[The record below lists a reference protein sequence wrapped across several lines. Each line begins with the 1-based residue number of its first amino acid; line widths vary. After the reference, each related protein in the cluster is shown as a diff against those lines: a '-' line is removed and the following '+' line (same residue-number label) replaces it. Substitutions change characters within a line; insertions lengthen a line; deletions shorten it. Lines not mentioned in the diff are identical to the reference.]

1 MKKFVG
7 NVNGKSFDNEEDFNK
22 EAKEAIK
29 KNDGTLSI
37 SSYYS
42 YTSDSVEENKDDDK
56 FVSTS
61 EYLIGG
67 RKPDKVTSDSVEYN
81 FPDVL
86 ATRIKEASNKDSIRK
101 NVEYY
106 VSNLVD
112 SIHKCSKE
120 VDELVTRIKEASN
133 KDIIRK
139 NVERHVNNLVDS
151 IQNYSKSVDKLEH
164 EIESLQKSLYEK
176 INERKEL
183 EGRWRYYD
191 AILDYLDEP
200 EVEETKEETKEEVK
214 EEHEKEYVKPI
225 IKKDL
230 KDFFDVDVNT
240 SLYSILRQF
249 GILK

>member
-42 YTSDSVEENKDDDK
+42 YTSDGVEENKDDDK

-67 RKPDKVTSDSVEYN
+67 RKPDKVTSDSVEY
-81 FPDVL
+81 
-86 ATRIKEASNKDSIRK
+86 K
-101 NVEYY
+101 
-106 VSNLVD
+106 VS
-112 SIHKCSKE
+112 
-120 VDELVTRIKEASN
+120 DELVTRIKEASN

-176 INERKEL
+176 IDVQKEL
-183 EGRWRYYD
+183 KGKRKYYNT
-191 AILDYLDEP
+191 ILDYLDEP
-200 EVEETKEETKEEVK
+200 EVEETKEEVK

>member
-1 MKKFVG
+1 MVTFFVIFNIYKYILVMKKFVG

-67 RKPDKVTSDSVEYN
+67 RKPDKVTSDSVEYKVS
-81 FPDVL
+81 DELV
-86 ATRIKEASNKDSIRK
+86 TRIKEASNKDSIRK

-120 VDELVTRIKEASN
+120 VDEL
-133 KDIIRK
+133 
-139 NVERHVNNLVDS
+139 ER
-151 IQNYSKSVDKLEH
+151 
-164 EIESLQKSLYEK
+164 EIEGLQKRLYEK
-176 INERKEL
+176 IDVQKEL
-183 EGRWRYYD
+183 KGKRKYYNT
-191 AILDYLDEP
+191 ILDYLDEP

-225 IKKDL
+225 TKKDL

>member
-42 YTSDSVEENKDDDK
+42 YISDSVEENKDDDK

-120 VDELVTRIKEASN
+120 VDEL
-133 KDIIRK
+133 
-139 NVERHVNNLVDS
+139 ER
-151 IQNYSKSVDKLEH
+151 
-164 EIESLQKSLYEK
+164 EIEGLQKRLYEK
-176 INERKEL
+176 IDVQKEL
-183 EGRWRYYD
+183 KGKRKYYNT
-191 AILDYLDEP
+191 ILDYLDEP
-200 EVEETKEETKEEVK
+200 EVEEVKEEVK
-214 EEHEKEYVKPI
+214 EEPEKEYVKPI

>member
-1 MKKFVG
+1 MVTFFVIFNIYKYILVMKKFVG

-86 ATRIKEASNKDSIRK
+86 ATRIKEASNKD
-101 NVEYY
+101 
-106 VSNLVD
+106 
-112 SIHKCSKE
+112 
-120 VDELVTRIKEASN
+120 
-133 KDIIRK
+133 IIRK

-200 EVEETKEETKEEVK
+200 EVEETKKEVKEEVK
-214 EEHEKEYVKPI
+214 EEPEKEYVKPI
-225 IKKDL
+225 TKKDL

>member
-120 VDELVTRIKEASN
+120 VDEL
-133 KDIIRK
+133 
-139 NVERHVNNLVDS
+139 ER
-151 IQNYSKSVDKLEH
+151 
-164 EIESLQKSLYEK
+164 EIEGLQKRLYEK
-176 INERKEL
+176 IDVQKEL
-183 EGRWRYYD
+183 KGKRKYYNT
-191 AILDYLDEP
+191 ILDYLDEP
-200 EVEETKEETKEEVK
+200 EEEETKEEVK

-240 SLYSILRQF
+240 SL
-249 GILK
+249 

>member
-1 MKKFVG
+1 MVTFFVIFNIYKYILVMKKFVG

-61 EYLIGG
+61 EYLIGD
-67 RKPDKVTSDSVEYN
+67 RKPDKVTSDSVEY
-81 FPDVL
+81 
-86 ATRIKEASNKDSIRK
+86 K
-101 NVEYY
+101 
-106 VSNLVD
+106 VS
-112 SIHKCSKE
+112 
-120 VDELVTRIKEASN
+120 DELVTRIKEASN
-133 KDIIRK
+133 KDIIKK

-164 EIESLQKSLYEK
+164 EIESLQKRLYEK
-176 INERKEL
+176 IDVQKEL
-183 EGRWRYYD
+183 KGKRKYYNT
-191 AILDYLDEP
+191 ILDYLDEP

-225 IKKDL
+225 TKKDL

>member
-61 EYLIGG
+61 EYLIGD
-67 RKPDKVTSDSVEYN
+67 RKPDKVTSDSVEY
-81 FPDVL
+81 
-86 ATRIKEASNKDSIRK
+86 K
-101 NVEYY
+101 
-106 VSNLVD
+106 VS
-112 SIHKCSKE
+112 
-120 VDELVTRIKEASN
+120 DELVTRIKEASN
-133 KDIIRK
+133 KDIIKK

-164 EIESLQKSLYEK
+164 EIESLQKRLYEK
-176 INERKEL
+176 IDVQKEL
-183 EGRWRYYD
+183 KGKRKYYNT
-191 AILDYLDEP
+191 ILDYLDEP

-225 IKKDL
+225 TKKDL

-240 SLYSILRQF
+240 SLYTILRQI
-249 GILK
+249 GILD

>member
-86 ATRIKEASNKDSIRK
+86 ATRIKEASNKD
-101 NVEYY
+101 
-106 VSNLVD
+106 
-112 SIHKCSKE
+112 
-120 VDELVTRIKEASN
+120 
-133 KDIIRK
+133 IIRK

-214 EEHEKEYVKPI
+214 EEPEKEYVKPI

>member
-61 EYLIGG
+61 EYLIGD
-67 RKPDKVTSDSVEYN
+67 RKPDKVTSDSVEY
-81 FPDVL
+81 
-86 ATRIKEASNKDSIRK
+86 K
-101 NVEYY
+101 
-106 VSNLVD
+106 VS
-112 SIHKCSKE
+112 
-120 VDELVTRIKEASN
+120 DELVTRIKEASN

-200 EVEETKEETKEEVK
+200 EVEETKKEVKEEVK
-214 EEHEKEYVKPI
+214 EEPEKEYVKPI
-225 IKKDL
+225 TKKDL

>member
-42 YTSDSVEENKDDDK
+42 YTSDGVEENKDDDK

-67 RKPDKVTSDSVEYN
+67 RKPDKVTSDSVEY
-81 FPDVL
+81 
-86 ATRIKEASNKDSIRK
+86 K
-101 NVEYY
+101 
-106 VSNLVD
+106 VS
-112 SIHKCSKE
+112 
-120 VDELVTRIKEASN
+120 DELVTRIKEASN

-176 INERKEL
+176 IDVQKEL
-183 EGRWRYYD
+183 KGKRKYYNT
-191 AILDYLDEP
+191 ILDYLDEP

>member
-22 EAKEAIK
+22 AADEAIK

-120 VDELVTRIKEASN
+120 VDEL
-133 KDIIRK
+133 
-139 NVERHVNNLVDS
+139 ER
-151 IQNYSKSVDKLEH
+151 
-164 EIESLQKSLYEK
+164 EIEGLQKRLYEK
-176 INERKEL
+176 IDVQKEL
-183 EGRWRYYD
+183 KGKRKYYNT
-191 AILDYLDEP
+191 ILDYLDEP
-200 EVEETKEETKEEVK
+200 EVEETKEETKEE
-214 EEHEKEYVKPI
+214 HEKEYVKPI
-225 IKKDL
+225 TKKDL

>member
-61 EYLIGG
+61 EYLIGD
-67 RKPDKVTSDSVEYN
+67 RKPDKVTSDSVEY
-81 FPDVL
+81 
-86 ATRIKEASNKDSIRK
+86 K
-101 NVEYY
+101 
-106 VSNLVD
+106 VS
-112 SIHKCSKE
+112 
-120 VDELVTRIKEASN
+120 DELVTRIKEASN

-164 EIESLQKSLYEK
+164 EIESLQKRLYEK
-176 INERKEL
+176 IDVQKEL
-183 EGRWRYYD
+183 KGKRKYYNT
-191 AILDYLDEP
+191 ILDYLDEP

>member
-42 YTSDSVEENKDDDK
+42 YTSDGVEENKDDDK

-120 VDELVTRIKEASN
+120 VDEL
-133 KDIIRK
+133 
-139 NVERHVNNLVDS
+139 ER
-151 IQNYSKSVDKLEH
+151 
-164 EIESLQKSLYEK
+164 EIEGLQKRLYEK
-176 INERKEL
+176 TDVQKEL
-183 EGRWRYYD
+183 TGKRKYYNT
-191 AILDYLDEP
+191 IHDYLDEP
-200 EVEETKEETKEEVK
+200 EVEETKEEVK
-214 EEHEKEYVKPI
+214 EEPEKEYVKPI
-225 IKKDL
+225 TKKDL

>member
-42 YTSDSVEENKDDDK
+42 YTSDGVEENKDDDK

-81 FPDVL
+81 FPDV
-86 ATRIKEASNKDSIRK
+86 
-101 NVEYY
+101 
-106 VSNLVD
+106 
-112 SIHKCSKE
+112 
-120 VDELVTRIKEASN
+120 LVTRIKEASN

-214 EEHEKEYVKPI
+214 EEVKEEHEKEYVKPI
-225 IKKDL
+225 TKKDL

>member
-1 MKKFVG
+1 MSLKKFVG

-61 EYLIGG
+61 EYLIGD
-67 RKPDKVTSDSVEYN
+67 RKPDKVTSDSVEY
-81 FPDVL
+81 
-86 ATRIKEASNKDSIRK
+86 K
-101 NVEYY
+101 
-106 VSNLVD
+106 VS
-112 SIHKCSKE
+112 
-120 VDELVTRIKEASN
+120 DELVTRIKEASN
-133 KDIIRK
+133 KDIIKK

-164 EIESLQKSLYEK
+164 EIESLQKRLYEK
-176 INERKEL
+176 IDVQKEL
-183 EGRWRYYD
+183 KGKRKYYD

-200 EVEETKEETKEEVK
+200 EVEETKKEVK
-214 EEHEKEYVKPI
+214 EEPEKEYVKPI
-225 IKKDL
+225 TKKDL

>member
-29 KNDGTLSI
+29 KNDGTRSI

-67 RKPDKVTSDSVEYN
+67 RKPDKVTSDSVEY
-81 FPDVL
+81 
-86 ATRIKEASNKDSIRK
+86 K
-101 NVEYY
+101 
-106 VSNLVD
+106 VS
-112 SIHKCSKE
+112 
-120 VDELVTRIKEASN
+120 DELVTRIKEASN
-133 KDIIRK
+133 KDIIKK

-176 INERKEL
+176 IDVQKEL
-183 EGRWRYYD
+183 KGKRKYYN

-200 EVEETKEETKEEVK
+200 EVEETKKEVKEEVK
-214 EEHEKEYVKPI
+214 EEPEKEYVKPI
-225 IKKDL
+225 TKKDL

>member
-1 MKKFVG
+1 MSLKKFVG

-22 EAKEAIK
+22 AADEAIK

-112 SIHKCSKE
+112 SI
-120 VDELVTRIKEASN
+120 
-133 KDIIRK
+133 
-139 NVERHVNNLVDS
+139 
-151 IQNYSKSVDKLEH
+151 QNYSKSVDKLEH
-164 EIESLQKSLYEK
+164 EIESLQKNLYEK

-200 EVEETKEETKEEVK
+200 EVEETKKEVKEEVK
-214 EEHEKEYVKPI
+214 EEPEKEYVKPI

-240 SLYSILRQF
+240 SLYSVLRQF

>member
-67 RKPDKVTSDSVEYN
+67 RKPDKVTSDSVEY
-81 FPDVL
+81 
-86 ATRIKEASNKDSIRK
+86 K
-101 NVEYY
+101 
-106 VSNLVD
+106 VS
-112 SIHKCSKE
+112 
-120 VDELVTRIKEASN
+120 DELVTRIKEASN

-164 EIESLQKSLYEK
+164 EIESLQKRLYEK
-176 INERKEL
+176 IDVQKEL
-183 EGRWRYYD
+183 KGKRKYYNT
-191 AILDYLDEP
+191 ILDILDR
-200 EVEETKEETKEEVK
+200 EETKEEVK

>member
-7 NVNGKSFDNEEDFNK
+7 NVNGKSFDNKEDFNK

-61 EYLIGG
+61 EYLIGD
-67 RKPDKVTSDSVEYN
+67 RKPDKVTSDSVEY
-81 FPDVL
+81 
-86 ATRIKEASNKDSIRK
+86 K
-101 NVEYY
+101 
-106 VSNLVD
+106 VS
-112 SIHKCSKE
+112 
-120 VDELVTRIKEASN
+120 DELVTRIKEASN

-176 INERKEL
+176 IDVQKEL
-183 EGRWRYYD
+183 KGKRKYYN

-200 EVEETKEETKEEVK
+200 EVEETKKEVKEEVK
-214 EEHEKEYVKPI
+214 EEPEKEYVKPI
-225 IKKDL
+225 TKKDL

>member
-22 EAKEAIK
+22 AADEAIK

-120 VDELVTRIKEASN
+120 VDEL
-133 KDIIRK
+133 
-139 NVERHVNNLVDS
+139 ER
-151 IQNYSKSVDKLEH
+151 
-164 EIESLQKSLYEK
+164 EIEGLQKRLYEK
-176 INERKEL
+176 MDVQKEL
-183 EGRWRYYD
+183 KGKRKYYNT
-191 AILDYLDEP
+191 ILDYLDEP
-200 EVEETKEETKEEVK
+200 EVEETKEEVK
-214 EEHEKEYVKPI
+214 EEPEKEYVKPI
-225 IKKDL
+225 TKKDL

>member
-120 VDELVTRIKEASN
+120 VDEL
-133 KDIIRK
+133 
-139 NVERHVNNLVDS
+139 ER
-151 IQNYSKSVDKLEH
+151 
-164 EIESLQKSLYEK
+164 EIEGLQKRLYEK
-176 INERKEL
+176 IDVQKEL
-183 EGRWRYYD
+183 KGKRKYYNT
-191 AILDYLDEP
+191 ILDYLDEP
-200 EVEETKEETKEEVK
+200 EVEEVKEEVK
-214 EEHEKEYVKPI
+214 EEPEKEYVKPI

>member
-22 EAKEAIK
+22 AADEAIK

-42 YTSDSVEENKDDDK
+42 YTSDGVEENKDDDK

-120 VDELVTRIKEASN
+120 VDEL
-133 KDIIRK
+133 
-139 NVERHVNNLVDS
+139 ER
-151 IQNYSKSVDKLEH
+151 
-164 EIESLQKSLYEK
+164 EIEGLQKRLYEK
-176 INERKEL
+176 IDVQKEL
-183 EGRWRYYD
+183 KGKRKYYNT
-191 AILDYLDEP
+191 ILDYLDEP
-200 EVEETKEETKEEVK
+200 EVEETKEETKEEP
-214 EEHEKEYVKPI
+214 EKEYVKPI

>member
-42 YTSDSVEENKDDDK
+42 YTSDGVEENKDDDK

-120 VDELVTRIKEASN
+120 VDEL
-133 KDIIRK
+133 
-139 NVERHVNNLVDS
+139 ER
-151 IQNYSKSVDKLEH
+151 
-164 EIESLQKSLYEK
+164 EIEGLQKRLYEK
-176 INERKEL
+176 IDVQKEL
-183 EGRWRYYD
+183 KGKRKYYNT
-191 AILDYLDEP
+191 ILDYLDEP
-200 EVEETKEETKEEVK
+200 EVEETKEEVK
-214 EEHEKEYVKPI
+214 EEPEKEYVKPI
-225 IKKDL
+225 TKKDL

>member
-1 MKKFVG
+1 MRKFVG

-22 EAKEAIK
+22 AADEAIK

-101 NVEYY
+101 NVEYC

-112 SIHKCSKE
+112 SIHKCNKE
-120 VDELVTRIKEASN
+120 VDEL
-133 KDIIRK
+133 
-139 NVERHVNNLVDS
+139 ER
-151 IQNYSKSVDKLEH
+151 
-164 EIESLQKSLYEK
+164 EIEGLQKRLYEK
-176 INERKEL
+176 IDVQKEL
-183 EGRWRYYD
+183 KGKRKYYNT
-191 AILDYLDEP
+191 ILDILDR
-200 EVEETKEETKEEVK
+200 EETKEEVK
-214 EEHEKEYVKPI
+214 EEP
-225 IKKDL
+225 KKDV
-230 KDFFDVDVNT
+230 KDFLGVDKDT
-240 SLYSILRQF
+240 SLYTILRQI
-249 GILK
+249 GILD

>member
-61 EYLIGG
+61 EYLIGD
-67 RKPDKVTSDSVEYN
+67 RKPDKVTSDSVEY
-81 FPDVL
+81 
-86 ATRIKEASNKDSIRK
+86 K
-101 NVEYY
+101 
-106 VSNLVD
+106 VS
-112 SIHKCSKE
+112 
-120 VDELVTRIKEASN
+120 DELVTRIKEASN

-164 EIESLQKSLYEK
+164 EIESLQKRLYEK
-176 INERKEL
+176 IDVQKEL
-183 EGRWRYYD
+183 KGKRKYYN

-200 EVEETKEETKEEVK
+200 EVEETKKEVKEEVK
-214 EEHEKEYVKPI
+214 EEPEKEYVKPI
-225 IKKDL
+225 TKKDL

>member
-1 MKKFVG
+1 MVTFFVIFNIYKYILVMKKFVG

-42 YTSDSVEENKDDDK
+42 YTSDSVDENKDDDK

-112 SIHKCSKE
+112 SI
-120 VDELVTRIKEASN
+120 
-133 KDIIRK
+133 
-139 NVERHVNNLVDS
+139 
-151 IQNYSKSVDKLEH
+151 QNYSKSVDKLEH

-200 EVEETKEETKEEVK
+200 EVEETKKEVKEEVK
-214 EEHEKEYVKPI
+214 EEPEKEYVKPI

>member
-22 EAKEAIK
+22 AADEAIK

-42 YTSDSVEENKDDDK
+42 YTSDGVEENKDDDK

-120 VDELVTRIKEASN
+120 VDEL
-133 KDIIRK
+133 
-139 NVERHVNNLVDS
+139 ER
-151 IQNYSKSVDKLEH
+151 
-164 EIESLQKSLYEK
+164 EIEGLQKRLYEK
-176 INERKEL
+176 IDVQKEL
-183 EGRWRYYD
+183 KGKRKYYNT
-191 AILDYLDEP
+191 ILDYLDEP
-200 EVEETKEETKEEVK
+200 EVEETKEEVK

>member
-1 MKKFVG
+1 MRKFVG

-22 EAKEAIK
+22 AADEAIK

-67 RKPDKVTSDSVEYN
+67 RKPDKVTSDSVEY
-81 FPDVL
+81 
-86 ATRIKEASNKDSIRK
+86 K
-101 NVEYY
+101 
-106 VSNLVD
+106 VS
-112 SIHKCSKE
+112 
-120 VDELVTRIKEASN
+120 DELVTRIKEASN

-191 AILDYLDEP
+191 TILDYLDEP
-200 EVEETKEETKEEVK
+200 EVEETKEEVK

-225 IKKDL
+225 TKKDL

>member
-22 EAKEAIK
+22 AADAAIK

-120 VDELVTRIKEASN
+120 VDEL
-133 KDIIRK
+133 
-139 NVERHVNNLVDS
+139 ER
-151 IQNYSKSVDKLEH
+151 
-164 EIESLQKSLYEK
+164 EIEGLQKRLYEK
-176 INERKEL
+176 IDVQKDLKGKRK
-183 EGRWRYYD
+183 YYNT
-191 AILDYLDEP
+191 ILDILDR
-200 EVEETKEETKEEVK
+200 EETKEEVK
-214 EEHEKEYVKPI
+214 EEP
-225 IKKDL
+225 KKDV
-230 KDFFDVDVNT
+230 KDFLGVDKDT
-240 SLYSILRQF
+240 SLYTILRQI
-249 GILK
+249 GILD

>member
-37 SSYYS
+37 SSDYS

-61 EYLIGG
+61 EYLIGD
-67 RKPDKVTSDSVEYN
+67 RKPDKVTSDSVEY
-81 FPDVL
+81 
-86 ATRIKEASNKDSIRK
+86 K
-101 NVEYY
+101 
-106 VSNLVD
+106 VS
-112 SIHKCSKE
+112 
-120 VDELVTRIKEASN
+120 DELVTSIKEASN
-133 KDIIRK
+133 KDIIKK

-164 EIESLQKSLYEK
+164 EIESLQKRLYEK
-176 INERKEL
+176 IDVQKEL
-183 EGRWRYYD
+183 KGKRKYYN

-200 EVEETKEETKEEVK
+200 EVEETKEEVKEEVK
-214 EEHEKEYVKPI
+214 EEPEKEYVKPI
-225 IKKDL
+225 TKKDL

>member
-42 YTSDSVEENKDDDK
+42 YTSDGVEENKDDDK

-67 RKPDKVTSDSVEYN
+67 RKPDKVTSDSVEY
-81 FPDVL
+81 
-86 ATRIKEASNKDSIRK
+86 K
-101 NVEYY
+101 
-106 VSNLVD
+106 VS
-112 SIHKCSKE
+112 
-120 VDELVTRIKEASN
+120 DELVTRIKEASN

-151 IQNYSKSVDKLEH
+151 IHKCSKEVDELER

-200 EVEETKEETKEEVK
+200 EVEETKEEVK
-214 EEHEKEYVKPI
+214 EEPEKEYVKPI
-225 IKKDL
+225 TKKDL

>member
-56 FVSTS
+56 SVSAT
-61 EYLIGG
+61 EYLIGD
-67 RKPDKVTSDSVEYN
+67 RKPDKVTSDSVEY
-81 FPDVL
+81 
-86 ATRIKEASNKDSIRK
+86 K
-101 NVEYY
+101 
-106 VSNLVD
+106 VS
-112 SIHKCSKE
+112 
-120 VDELVTRIKEASN
+120 DELVTRIKEASN
-133 KDIIRK
+133 KDIIKK

-164 EIESLQKSLYEK
+164 EIESLQKRLYEK
-176 INERKEL
+176 IDVQKEL
-183 EGRWRYYD
+183 KGKRKYYN

-200 EVEETKEETKEEVK
+200 EVEETKEEVKEEVK
-214 EEHEKEYVKPI
+214 EEPEKEYVKPI
-225 IKKDL
+225 TKKDL

>member
-86 ATRIKEASNKDSIRK
+86 ATRIKEASNKD
-101 NVEYY
+101 
-106 VSNLVD
+106 
-112 SIHKCSKE
+112 
-120 VDELVTRIKEASN
+120 
-133 KDIIRK
+133 IIRK
-139 NVERHVNNLVDS
+139 NVERHVNNLVDI

-176 INERKEL
+176 INERKDL

-214 EEHEKEYVKPI
+214 EEVKEEPEKEYVKPI
-225 IKKDL
+225 TKKDL

>member
-1 MKKFVG
+1 MVTFFVIFNIYKFILVMKKFVG

-67 RKPDKVTSDSVEYN
+67 RKPDKVTSDSVEY
-81 FPDVL
+81 
-86 ATRIKEASNKDSIRK
+86 K
-101 NVEYY
+101 
-106 VSNLVD
+106 VS
-112 SIHKCSKE
+112 
-120 VDELVTRIKEASN
+120 DELVTRIKEASN

-225 IKKDL
+225 TKKDL

>member
-22 EAKEAIK
+22 AADEAIK

-120 VDELVTRIKEASN
+120 VDEL
-133 KDIIRK
+133 
-139 NVERHVNNLVDS
+139 ER
-151 IQNYSKSVDKLEH
+151 
-164 EIESLQKSLYEK
+164 EIEGLQKRLYEK
-176 INERKEL
+176 IDVQKEL
-183 EGRWRYYD
+183 KGKRKYYNT
-191 AILDYLDEP
+191 ILDYLDEP
-200 EVEETKEETKEEVK
+200 EVEETKEETKEEP
-214 EEHEKEYVKPI
+214 EKEYVKPI

>member
-1 MKKFVG
+1 MSLKKFVG

-22 EAKEAIK
+22 AADEAIK

-61 EYLIGG
+61 EYLIGD
-67 RKPDKVTSDSVEYN
+67 RKPDKVTSDSVEY
-81 FPDVL
+81 
-86 ATRIKEASNKDSIRK
+86 K
-101 NVEYY
+101 
-106 VSNLVD
+106 VS
-112 SIHKCSKE
+112 
-120 VDELVTRIKEASN
+120 DELVTRIKEASN
-133 KDIIRK
+133 KDIIKK

-164 EIESLQKSLYEK
+164 EIESLQKRLYEK
-176 INERKEL
+176 IDVQKEL
-183 EGRWRYYD
+183 KGKRKYYD

-200 EVEETKEETKEEVK
+200 EVEETKKEVK
-214 EEHEKEYVKPI
+214 EEPEKEYVKPI
-225 IKKDL
+225 TKKDL

>member
-42 YTSDSVEENKDDDK
+42 YTSDGEDNSRKDDDGK
-56 FVSTS
+56 FPQNTLDTFVFKH
-61 EYLIGG
+61 EYSLGD
-67 RKPDKVTSDSVEYN
+67 RKPDKVTSDSVEY
-81 FPDVL
+81 
-86 ATRIKEASNKDSIRK
+86 K
-101 NVEYY
+101 
-106 VSNLVD
+106 VS
-112 SIHKCSKE
+112 
-120 VDELVTRIKEASN
+120 DELVTRIKEASN

-200 EVEETKEETKEEVK
+200 EVEETKEEVKEEVK
-214 EEHEKEYVKPI
+214 EEPEKEYVKPI
-225 IKKDL
+225 TKKDL

>member
-42 YTSDSVEENKDDDK
+42 YTSDGVEENKDDDK

-120 VDELVTRIKEASN
+120 VDEL
-133 KDIIRK
+133 
-139 NVERHVNNLVDS
+139 ER
-151 IQNYSKSVDKLEH
+151 
-164 EIESLQKSLYEK
+164 EIEGLQKRLYEK
-176 INERKEL
+176 IDVQKEL
-183 EGRWRYYD
+183 KGKRKYYNT
-191 AILDYLDEP
+191 ILDYLDEP
-200 EVEETKEETKEEVK
+200 EVEETKEEVK